1 MKLNVKRT
9 LLVGISFMT
18 ISAFWQL
25 YDFAIPLMLYQKFH
39 MPNTFSGIAMSL
51 DNVLALVMLPFSVH
65 FLIERQQKLEN
76 VCLLLL

>member
-25 YDFAIPLMLYQKFH
+25 YDFAIPLML
-39 MPNTFSGIAMSL
+39 
-51 DNVLALVMLPFSVH
+51 
-65 FLIERQQKLEN
+65 
-76 VCLLLL
+76 